1 MRALNILTAIVL
13 AIVATAL
20 GGCGSYPLHANL
32 EDAELHK
39 RLSEYFHEGM
49 TIDAVK
55 SELSTLRIHEGDT
68 LLYPKT
74 ESRPEVLL
82 ARLFPPGGF
91 WIDVMDSIEFVDV
104 SFVFTSSRTLERW
117 TVYRD
122 SIRYFEGEAVK
133 GPSREPM
140 TRMPRYP
147 GKPPPPLNPL

>member
-1 MRALNILTAIVL
+1 MCVL
-13 AIVATAL
+13 MLATIATSL

-32 EDAELHK
+32 EDAELHT

-55 SELSTLRIHEGDT
+55 SELSTLRVHEGDT

-91 WIDVMDSIEFVDV
+91 WIDVTDSIDFVDV
-104 SFVFTSSRTLERW
+104 SFIFTPSHTLERW
-117 TVYRD
+117 AMYRD
-122 SIRYFEGEAVK
+122 SIRYFQGEAVK

-140 TRMPRYP
+140 TRVPRYP
-147 GKPPPPLNPL
+147 GKPPPPLNPLEGAN